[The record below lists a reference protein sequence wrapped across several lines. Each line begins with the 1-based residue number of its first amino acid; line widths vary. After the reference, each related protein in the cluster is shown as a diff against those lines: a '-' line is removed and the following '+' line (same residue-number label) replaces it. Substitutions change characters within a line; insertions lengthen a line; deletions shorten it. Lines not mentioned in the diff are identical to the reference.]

1 MIDVGLRQKYRDP
14 EVVGFWR
21 EMSIRGLQTVEARV
35 LARYAPPGSRIV
47 DLGCGAG
54 RVALATDPI
63 VYTVVGL
70 DLVWEMVLTASE
82 LLRGVGRTP
91 RVVQADLTSIPC
103 RDRAFG
109 VAVVFVASFQHVQGR
124 AARQA
129 ALAEIARVLGPDG
142 RFILAVDNLAPALAC
157 YGWWLARRLIPT
169 RAARRA
175 VAPEAA
181 PTSADRRLSERPE
194 HIGRGAWHVRGV
206 MRTLRWRTWADVVD
220 AVRIAGLAAG
230 EPGDTRI
237 EQVALPPTPG
247 RVSYH
252 LYRRRELIDDA
263 SRAGLHLVAS
273 HPGSELSQGDDD
285 PIWIRS
291 RHKQVFYVFRR
302 G

>member
-1 MIDVGLRQKYRDP
+1 
-14 EVVGFWR
+14 
-21 EMSIRGLQTVEARV
+21 
-35 LARYAPPGSRIV
+35 
-47 DLGCGAG
+47 
-54 RVALATDPI
+54 
-63 VYTVVGL
+63 
-70 DLVWEMVLTASE
+70 
-82 LLRGVGRTP
+82 
-91 RVVQADLTSIPC
+91 
-103 RDRAFG
+103 
-109 VAVVFVASFQHVQGR
+109 
-124 AARQA
+124 
-129 ALAEIARVLGPDG
+129 
-142 RFILAVDNLAPALAC
+142 
-157 YGWWLARRLIPT
+157 
-169 RAARRA
+169 
-175 VAPEAA
+175 
-181 PTSADRRLSERPE
+181 
-194 HIGRGAWHVRGV
+194 